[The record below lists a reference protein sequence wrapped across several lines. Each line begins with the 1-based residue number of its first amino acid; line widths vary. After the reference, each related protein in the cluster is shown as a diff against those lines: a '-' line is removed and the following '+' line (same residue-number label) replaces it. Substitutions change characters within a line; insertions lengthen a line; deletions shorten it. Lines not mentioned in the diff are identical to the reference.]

1 MRRTQIY
8 LDEEIFSILEQESKT
23 KHITVSEV
31 IRRSLKQSLVRR
43 EQKILKNLERVF
55 GLWSDRSID
64 TEQYVRDLRKD
75 REVW

>member
-43 EQKILKNLERVF
+43 EQKIRKNLERVF

-75 REVW
+75 REV